1 VKTFATLCL
10 MVALPWLGGC
20 SPESGGGSGKPV
32 VVATTTMVADLAR
45 EIGGDRVEVK
55 GLMGPGVDPHNYV
68 PKLADTRLLEKA
80 DVVLYSGLHLEGK
93 FQSTLEAMVKRGG
106 NVVAVSDGVPAEQLL
121 APQEGFEGTKDPH
134 FWGDPRLWAL
144 AVGPVVDA
152 LAKADPAG
160 KAEYVERG
168 ESYRKALLELDGW
181 AREEVGKVAEEK
193 RVLVTSHDAFFYFG
207 RAYGFQ
213 VKGLQGV
220 STAAEAGVKDRAEL
234 VKYLRELGVRTVFS
248 ETSINAKGIEAVAA
262 EAGVKVSGSSL
273 YSDALGKPGD
283 VGEAGGVRFDRGTY
297 LGMVRHNV
305 NAIVEG
311 LE

>member
-1 VKTFATLCL
+1 MA
-10 MVALPWLGGC
+10 
-20 SPESGGGSGKPV
+20 
-32 VVATTTMVADLAR
+32 
-45 EIGGDRVEVK
+45 
-55 GLMGPGVDPHNYV
+55 
-68 PKLADTRLLEKA
+68 
-80 DVVLYSGLHLEGK
+80 
-93 FQSTLEAMVKRGG
+93 KRGG

-262 EAGVKVSGSSL
+262 EAGVRVSGSSL

-283 VGEAGGVRFDRGTY
+283 VGEAGGVRFDRGSY

-311 LE
+311 LK